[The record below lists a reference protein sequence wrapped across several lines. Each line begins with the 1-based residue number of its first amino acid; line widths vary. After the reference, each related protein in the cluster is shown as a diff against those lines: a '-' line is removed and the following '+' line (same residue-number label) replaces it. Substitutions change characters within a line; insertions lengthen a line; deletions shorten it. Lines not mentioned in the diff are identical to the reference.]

1 MEMGLLHF
9 RIHLPFPT
17 RYMQV
22 IPQGVAPTPCVPC
35 CLVLTDEKAF
45 TCHEDCQTSFFR
57 SLGTVE
63 LTDITSISTEANK
76 EYCILV
82 SEVICGGLGLGRAV
96 VATPAFSHIQEF
108 AQDHKQFLPP
118 WVLYFSCTTELER
131 FLSALNAAWRNKYQ
145 VSARSARTFPCL

>member
-1 MEMGLLHF
+1 MSGRDGAGSFLPSQEGFPTGHPMEMGVPSCQILNP
-9 RIHLPFPT
+9 PFPHLV
-17 RYMQV
+17 QV

-63 LTDITSISTEANK
+63 LTDITAVSTEAGK

-82 SEVICGGLGLGRAV
+82 SAV
-96 VATPAFSHIQEF
+96 LRDQPARGW
-108 AQDHKQFLPP
+108 AKD
-118 WVLYFSCTTELER
+118 R
-131 FLSALNAAWRNKYQ
+131 NGNA
-145 VSARSARTFPCL
+145 

>member
-1 MEMGLLHF
+1 
-9 RIHLPFPT
+9 
-17 RYMQV
+17 MQV

-63 LTDITSISTEANK
+63 LTDITAISTEAGK

-82 SEVICGGLGLGRAV
+82 SVVLQDQPAWGWVRTAMVMPGLSLGV
-96 VATPAFSHIQEF
+96 
-108 AQDHKQFLPP
+108 
-118 WVLYFSCTTELER
+118 
-131 FLSALNAAWRNKYQ
+131 
-145 VSARSARTFPCL
+145 

>member
-1 MEMGLLHF
+1 MPDF
-9 RIHLPFPT
+9 NPPFP
-17 RYMQV
+17 RPVQV

-63 LTDITSISTEANK
+63 LPDITAVSTEAGK

-82 SEVICGGLGLGRAV
+82 SVVLRDRPAPDWGRTAV
-96 VATPAFSHIQEF
+96 VTP
-108 AQDHKQFLPP
+108 
-118 WVLYFSCTTELER
+118 R
-131 FLSALNAAWRNKYQ
+131 LSFG
-145 VSARSARTFPCL
+145 V